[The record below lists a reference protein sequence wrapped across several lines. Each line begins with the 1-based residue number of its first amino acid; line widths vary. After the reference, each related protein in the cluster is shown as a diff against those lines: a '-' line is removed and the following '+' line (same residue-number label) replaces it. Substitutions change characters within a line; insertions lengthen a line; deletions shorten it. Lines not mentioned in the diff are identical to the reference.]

1 MDSKRVIMSD
11 NPRYRVSIPDADF
24 FKELVPCQAACPV
37 HTDAGRYVQLIAQ
50 GEYEQAYLT
59 ACSPNPFA
67 SVCGRVC
74 AAPCEDRCR
83 RGVIDKPVS
92 IRALKGF
99 VCELYGPESSAP
111 LARQS
116 LANGATE
123 QGNKISWHL
132 PILAESRKQV
142 GGGKK
147 VAVIGAGPSGLS
159 CAHDLAVMGY
169 SPTVFEASSI
179 LGGMMIQGI
188 PEFRLN
194 RSLLEREIQTILELG
209 VEVKL
214 NTPLTP
220 EFGIKELHEQ
230 GFEALF
236 LAVGTQSGRDV
247 QVEGSNLDGIVKAVD
262 FLLNVNRGYKVTL
275 GRRVVVI
282 GGGFVAFDAA
292 RAALRSTS
300 STSTTPD
307 SEGTLHTAIDA
318 ARAALRAGVEE
329 VRIVSL
335 ESFEEMPVL
344 RTQQGHEEFEEARRE
359 GIVFQTQ
366 RGMRRFL
373 GDNGR
378 VKAIELIGVSR
389 TYDENGRFNPV
400 YDSTIQE
407 TVETDLAILAIGQ
420 RAELSFLKPENGL
433 ALTPQGTIKVDSAT
447 LATSSPGIFAGG
459 DAAFG
464 PRNLIEAIANGK
476 LGARSIDNYLQG
488 KDAPPQMQIS
498 FRKLPTRSYRM
509 PEDYEK
515 LPRHAPPTIPLDR
528 RTGVAQV
535 ELSYSE
541 AEARIQAERCLSCHI
556 QTIYDAEKCVLCNR
570 CVEVCPNQCLKLVPL
585 EELGIENGSLS
596 EIASHYGFS
605 ADGKPAAAMI
615 KDESDCIRCGLCAIR
630 CPTDAMTME
639 VFFYEEHEAAPGAN
653 RGAQK
658 PGLCGSTGPA

>member
-1 MDSKRVIMSD
+1 MTDSPK
-11 NPRYRVSIPDADF
+11 YRVSVPDADS

-83 RGVIDKPVS
+83 RGLIDKPVS

-111 LARQS
+111 IARQS
-116 LANGATE
+116 LASGATE
-123 QGNKISWHL
+123 QGSKVSWHL
-132 PILAESRKQV
+132 PILAESHKQV

-169 SPTVFEASSI
+169 RPTVFEASAT
-179 LGGMMIQGI
+179 LGGMMILGI

-194 RSLLEREIQTILELG
+194 RHLLEREIQTILELG

-220 EFGIKELHEQ
+220 EFGIRELREQ

-247 QVEGSNLDGIVKAVD
+247 QMEGSNLDGIVKAVD

-292 RAALRSTS
+292 RAALRSTG
-300 STSTTPD
+300 STPPD

-344 RTQQGHEEFEEARRE
+344 RTQQGHEEFDEARRE

-378 VKAIELIGVSR
+378 IKAIELIGVSR
-389 TYDENGRFNPV
+389 TYDENGRFSPV
-400 YDSTIQE
+400 YDATIQE
-407 TVETDLAILAIGQ
+407 TIEADLAILAIGQ

-459 DAAFG
+459 DVAFG

-476 LGARSIDNYLQG
+476 LGARSIDNYLRG
-488 KDAPPQMQIS
+488 KDAPLRTHIS

-509 PEDYEK
+509 PEEYEK

-535 ELSYSE
+535 ELRYSE
-541 AEARIQAERCLSCHI
+541 AEARVQASRCLSCHI

-585 EELGIENGSLS
+585 EELGIENVSLS
-596 EIASHYGFS
+596 EVASHYGFS

-639 VFFYEEHEAAPGAN
+639 VFFYEEHEAALGTI
-653 RGAQK
+653 R
-658 PGLCGSTGPA
+658 

>member
-1 MDSKRVIMSD
+1 MSD
-11 NPRYRVSIPDADF
+11 NPRYRVGIPDEEF

-111 LARQS
+111 VARQA
-116 LANGATE
+116 LASGATE
-123 QGNKISWHL
+123 QGSKISWHL

-169 SPTVFEASSI
+169 SPTVYEASAT
-179 LGGMMIQGI
+179 LGGMMVLGI

-194 RSLLEREIQTILELG
+194 RHLLEREIETILQLG
-209 VEVKL
+209 VDVKL
-214 NTPLTP
+214 NTPLSP
-220 EFGIKELHEQ
+220 EFGINELRQQ
-230 GFEALF
+230 GFEAVF

-292 RAALRSTS
+292 RAALRSAG
-300 STSTTPD
+300 STAPD

-329 VRIVSL
+329 VRIISL
-335 ESFEEMPVL
+335 ESFDEMPVL

-373 GDNGR
+373 GESGR
-378 VKAIELIGVSR
+378 IKAIELIGVSR

-400 YDSTIQE
+400 YDSQIQE
-407 TVETDLAILAIGQ
+407 TIEADLAILAIGQ
-420 RAELSFLKPENGL
+420 RAELSFLKPENGV
-433 ALTPQGTIKVDSAT
+433 ALTPQGTIKIDPPT

-459 DAAFG
+459 DVAFG

-476 LGARSIDNYLQG
+476 LGARSIDNYLRG
-488 KDAPPQMQIS
+488 KDALPLTQIS

-535 ELSYSE
+535 ELNYSE

-556 QTIYDAEKCVLCNR
+556 QTIYDAEKCILCNR
-570 CVEVCPNQCLKLVPL
+570 CVDVCPNQCLKLVPL
-585 EELGIENGSLS
+585 EELGLSNGSLS
-596 EIASHYGFS
+596 EVTAHYGLGGHGTELAS
-605 ADGKPAAAMI
+605 AMI
-615 KDESDCIRCGLCAIR
+615 KDETDCIRCGLCAIR

-639 VFFYEEHEAAPGAN
+639 VFFYEEHEAALDTK
-653 RGAQK
+653 R
-658 PGLCGSTGPA
+658 

>member
-1 MDSKRVIMSD
+1 
-11 NPRYRVSIPDADF
+11 
-24 FKELVPCQAACPV
+24 
-37 HTDAGRYVQLIAQ
+37 
-50 GEYEQAYLT
+50 
-59 ACSPNPFA
+59 
-67 SVCGRVC
+67 
-74 AAPCEDRCR
+74 
-83 RGVIDKPVS
+83 
-92 IRALKGF
+92 
-99 VCELYGPESSAP
+99 
-111 LARQS
+111 
-116 LANGATE
+116 
-123 QGNKISWHL
+123 
-132 PILAESRKQV
+132 
-142 GGGKK
+142 
-147 VAVIGAGPSGLS
+147 
-159 CAHDLAVMGY
+159 
-169 SPTVFEASSI
+169 
-179 LGGMMIQGI
+179 
-188 PEFRLN
+188 
-194 RSLLEREIQTILELG
+194 LG
-209 VEVKL
+209 VEIKL
-214 NTPLTP
+214 NTPLTL
-220 EFGIKELHEQ
+220 EFGINELREQ
-230 GFEALF
+230 GFEAVF
-236 LAVGTQSGRDV
+236 LAVGTQCGRDV

-292 RAALRSTS
+292 RAALRSTG
-300 STSTTPD
+300 STTPD

-366 RGMRRFL
+366 RGMRRL
-373 GDNGR
+373 VGDNGR

-400 YDSTIQE
+400 YDPQIQE
-407 TVETDLAILAIGQ
+407 TIEADLAILAIGQ
-420 RAELSFLKPENGL
+420 RTELSFLRPENGV
-433 ALTPQGTIKVDSAT
+433 ALTSQGTIKVDSAT

-476 LGARSIDNYLQG
+476 LGARSIDNYLRA
-488 KDAPPQMQIS
+488 KEAPPRTQIS

-515 LPRHAPPTIPLDR
+515 LPRHAPPTIPLNR

-535 ELSYSE
+535 EQIYSE
-541 AEARIQAERCLSCHI
+541 AEARVQAKRCLSCHI

-570 CVEVCPNQCLKLVPL
+570 CVEVCPNQCLNLVPL
-585 EELGIENGSLS
+585 EELGLENGSLS
-596 EIASHYGFS
+596 EVASHYGFL

-615 KDESDCIRCGLCAIR
+615 KDESDCIRCGLCAVR

-639 VFFYEEHEAAPGAN
+639 VFFYEEHEAALGAN
-653 RGAQK
+653 R
-658 PGLCGSTGPA
+658 